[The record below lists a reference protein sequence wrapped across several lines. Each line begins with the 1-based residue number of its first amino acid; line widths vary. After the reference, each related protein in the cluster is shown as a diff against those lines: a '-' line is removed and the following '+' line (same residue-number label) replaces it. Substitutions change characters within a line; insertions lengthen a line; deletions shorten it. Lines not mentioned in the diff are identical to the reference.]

1 MTLAL
6 PVDIANHADA
16 AATVTSILTSLPGPV
31 TYHVCAGRSTANPIG
46 ASEYTAVSRSLAE
59 CSIICV
65 LDGTRGLREPIA
77 GFIANKSLGSAKLQ
91 HLIDDRPPASN
102 GMVPRRTMEMLGVYI
117 RYLFADHEWLNRVTV
132 PSNVQL
138 LDGLFDLSV
147 LGDDV
152 SSVTLKDIGHR
163 PKSARIVG

>member
-6 PVDIANHADA
+6 PADIANRADA
-16 AATVTSILTSLPGPV
+16 AATVTSILASLPGPV
-31 TYHVCAGRSTANPIG
+31 TYHVCDGRSTANPID

-59 CSIICV
+59 CSILYV
-65 LDGTRGLREPIA
+65 LDGTQGSREPIA
-77 GFIANKSLGSAKLQ
+77 GFIANESLGNAKLQ

-102 GMVPRRTMEMLGVYI
+102 GMIPRRTMEVLGVYV
-117 RYLFADHEWLNRVTV
+117 RSLFADHVWLNRVTV

-138 LDGLFDLSV
+138 LDGLFSLSV
-147 LGDDV
+147 LADDV

-163 PKSARIVG
+163 PKSARIIG